1 LYTYYNIDFG
11 ITFNNKKKNSLLD
24 SFYKVF
30 VEIYDF
36 DRIENFEEGLEKQLE
51 EELKEDGIV
60 IEEEELF
67 YKLINWMIK
76 NKKILDFNTHYH
88 GSAESTPTNLVFKNY
103 KINNQDDIYNFT
115 WSKKDIEKINNN
127 LSEIL
132 DFCKETMPEDLFEY
146 LTENNLIGVTFL
158 NVSS

>member
-1 LYTYYNIDFG
+1 MYTYYNIDFG
-11 ITFNNKKKNSLLD
+11 ITFNNRKKNSLLD

-30 VEIYDF
+30 IEIYDF
-36 DRIENFEEGLEKQLE
+36 DRIEDFEEDLEKQLK
-51 EELKEDGIV
+51 EELKEDGVV

-67 YKLINWMIK
+67 YKLINWLIK
-76 NKKILDFNTHYH
+76 NKDVLDFKTHYH
-88 GSAESTPTNLVFKNY
+88 GSAMTTPTNLVFKNY

-115 WSKKDIEKINNN
+115 WTKKEIEKINKN

-146 LTENNLIGVTFL
+146 LTENKLIGVTFL